1 MDPGGMTFGLHSGP
15 NPFLSKV
22 FRRFLQFE
30 RRTHRIP
37 IVGYTFP
44 TGRGT
49 ISTRRQQMAGN
60 LKPEPISAHT
70 QDSQRMQRAVV
81 STGPAAPAAPPPALH
96 DFVKLIEEL
105 KSLKNRSQS
114 LDLAKLEDQH
124 NQARDAAI
132 KAVEK
137 KVGRGSSDDIVRL
150 QSESKKIVDAEHERS
165 KEILVAKF
173 QKIDTG
179 LASLS
184 RFLQDLGPVKELE
197 ARVHEQ
203 EARLKKMEEE
213 LRVQRKVLAH
223 EQEEL
228 ERDKSLFEAQEN
240 AISQRQKELDAKL
253 ANLEVVKRA
262 KELDQQ
268 QADLEAK
275 LKAFDHELS
284 QVQKDRDEI
293 NKDAD
298 SLGTKRAELDA
309 EGESLA
315 TERLTLGKQKAAMAE
330 AVAREMALTFE
341 AFVRDML
348 KPAAEAAE
356 IETEQPKKAAAPAP
370 APAKPAAPPPS
381 PAPDGSKK
389 SDFWQ

>member
-1 MDPGGMTFGLHSGP
+1 
-15 NPFLSKV
+15 
-22 FRRFLQFE
+22 
-30 RRTHRIP
+30 
-37 IVGYTFP
+37 
-44 TGRGT
+44 
-49 ISTRRQQMAGN
+49 
-60 LKPEPISAHT
+60 
-70 QDSQRMQRAVV
+70 MQRV
-81 STGPAAPAAPPPALH
+81 STSPAPAPIAAPHPALH

-124 NQARDAAI
+124 NIARDSAI

-137 KVGRGSSDDIVRL
+137 KVGRGSSEDIVRL

-173 QKIDTG
+173 QKIDSG
-179 LASLS
+179 LAQLA
-184 RFLQDLGPVKELE
+184 RFLTELGPVKELE
-197 ARVHEQ
+197 SRVHEQ
-203 EARLKKMEEE
+203 EGRLKKMEEE

-228 ERDKSLFEAQEN
+228 ERDKSLFEAQESAVN
-240 AISQRQKELDAKL
+240 QRQKELDARL

-268 QADLEAK
+268 QADLESK
-275 LKAFDHELS
+275 LKAIDHEMA

-298 SLGTKRAELDA
+298 SLGTTRAELDA

-315 TERLTLGKQKAAMAE
+315 TERLALGKQKSAMAE
-330 AVAREMALTFE
+330 AVAHEMALTFE

-356 IETEQPKKAAAPAP
+356 IEPVPSPKKTAAAS
-370 APAKPAAPPPS
+370 PAKPAAEPPP
-381 PAPDGSKK
+381 PAADGSKK

>member
-1 MDPGGMTFGLHSGP
+1 MKQDPMAGHS
-15 NPFLSKV
+15 
-22 FRRFLQFE
+22 QD
-30 RRTHRIP
+30 
-37 IVGYTFP
+37 
-44 TGRGT
+44 TGRL
-49 ISTRRQQMAGN
+49 Q
-60 LKPEPISAHT
+60 KV
-70 QDSQRMQRAVV
+70 AVA
-81 STGPAAPAAPPPALH
+81 PAPAAPPPQPPVVH
-96 DFVKLIEEL
+96 EFTKLIEEL

-114 LDLAKLEDQH
+114 LDLGKLEDQH
-124 NQARDAAI
+124 NLARDAAI
-132 KAVEK
+132 KAVER
-137 KVGRGSSDDIVRL
+137 KVGRGSSEDIVRL
-150 QSESKKIVDAEHERS
+150 QSEAKKIVDAEHERS

-173 QKIDTG
+173 SKIDTG
-179 LASLS
+179 LAGLS
-184 RFLQDLGPVKELE
+184 RFLQELGPVKVLE
-197 ARVHEQ
+197 AQVHEQ

-213 LRVQRKVLAH
+213 LRIQRKVLAH

-228 ERDKSLFEAQEN
+228 ERDKGLFEAQEN
-240 AISQRQKELDAKL
+240 AIAQRQKELDARL

-268 QADLEAK
+268 QNDLEAK
-275 LKAFDHELS
+275 LKAFDHEMA
-284 QVQKDRDEI
+284 QVEKDREAI

-315 TERLTLGKQKAAMAE
+315 TQWMTLGKQKSAMAE

-356 IETEQPKKAAAPAP
+356 IEQPKSAKPAAPAP
-370 APAKPAAPPPS
+370 APKQQDQ
-381 PAPDGSKK
+381 APDPDAPKK

>member
-1 MDPGGMTFGLHSGP
+1 
-15 NPFLSKV
+15 
-22 FRRFLQFE
+22 
-30 RRTHRIP
+30 
-37 IVGYTFP
+37 
-44 TGRGT
+44 
-49 ISTRRQQMAGN
+49 MAGH
-60 LKPEPISAHT
+60 S
-70 QDSQRMQRAVV
+70 QDTARLQKVV
-81 STGPAAPAAPPPALH
+81 VAPAPAAPAPLPPALH
-96 DFVKLIEEL
+96 EFSKLIEEL

-114 LDLAKLEDQH
+114 LDLGKLEDQH

-137 KVGRGSSDDIVRL
+137 KVGRGASDDIVRL
-150 QSESKKIVDAEHERS
+150 QAEAKKIVDAEHERS
-165 KEILVAKF
+165 KEILVSKF
-173 QKIDTG
+173 QKIDSG
-179 LASLS
+179 LAALS
-184 RFLQDLGPVKELE
+184 RFLQELGPVKQLE
-197 ARVHEQ
+197 TQVHEQ

-240 AISQRQKELDAKL
+240 AISQRQKELDAKI

-275 LKAFDHELS
+275 LKAFDHEMA

-298 SLGTKRAELDA
+298 SLGAKRAELDA

-315 TERLTLGKQKAAMAE
+315 TERLTLGKQKSAMAE

-356 IETEQPKKAAAPAP
+356 VEPAPKPEKKAAPPPAKE
-370 APAKPAAPPPS
+370 ASKPAAPAAEGDPT
-381 PAPDGSKK
+381 KK
-389 SDFWQ
+389 SDFWS

>member
-1 MDPGGMTFGLHSGP
+1 M
-15 NPFLSKV
+15 
-22 FRRFLQFE
+22 
-30 RRTHRIP
+30 
-37 IVGYTFP
+37 
-44 TGRGT
+44 
-49 ISTRRQQMAGN
+49 
-60 LKPEPISAHT
+60 SAHT
-70 QDSQRMQRAVV
+70 PDSQRMSRGVTV
-81 STGPAAPAAPPPALH
+81 TPGPVAPPPPPGPLH

-137 KVGRGSSDDIVRL
+137 KVGRGASDDIVRL
-150 QSESKKIVDAEHERS
+150 QSEAKKIVEAEHERS
-165 KEILVAKF
+165 KEILISKF

-184 RFLQDLGPVKELE
+184 RFLQELGPVKELE
-197 ARVHEQ
+197 SRAHEA

-228 ERDKSLFEAQEN
+228 ERDKGLFE
-240 AISQRQKELDAKL
+240 SQQTALTEKKKELDVKM
-253 ANLEVVKRA
+253 ANLDVAKRA
-262 KELDQQ
+262 KELDVQA
-268 QADLEAK
+268 ADLEEK
-275 LKAFDHELS
+275 IKAFDHEVA
-284 QVQKDRDEI
+284 QMERDREEL

-298 SLGTKRAELDA
+298 NLGTKRAELDA
-309 EGESLA
+309 EGENLA
-315 TERLTLGKQKAAMAE
+315 SERMTLGKQKAAMAE
-330 AVAREMALTFE
+330 AVAHEMALTFE

-356 IETEQPKKAAAPAP
+356 VEAPGTAKMVPPP
-370 APAKPAAPPPS
+370 APAKQAAPPP
-381 PAPDGSKK
+381 PPPPEAEEPMQSKG
-389 SDFWQ
+389 SDFWS

>member
-1 MDPGGMTFGLHSGP
+1 
-15 NPFLSKV
+15 
-22 FRRFLQFE
+22 
-30 RRTHRIP
+30 
-37 IVGYTFP
+37 
-44 TGRGT
+44 
-49 ISTRRQQMAGN
+49 MAGN
-60 LKPEPISAHT
+60 LKPEMSAHT
-70 QDSQRMQRAVV
+70 GDSQRMVKP
-81 STGPAAPAAPPPALH
+81 SLSAAPAPAPAPLPPTLH
-96 DFVKLIEEL
+96 EFSKLIEEL

-124 NQARDAAI
+124 NLARDSAI

-137 KVGRGSSDDIVRL
+137 KVGRGSSEDIVRL
-150 QSESKKIVDAEHERS
+150 QSEAKKIVDAEHERS

-173 QKIDTG
+173 QKIDQG
-179 LASLS
+179 LAALS
-184 RFLQDLGPVKELE
+184 RFLQELGPVKQLE
-197 ARVHEQ
+197 FQVHEQ

-228 ERDKSLFEAQEN
+228 ERDKSLFEAQET
-240 AISQRQKELDAKL
+240 AISQRQKELDAKM
-253 ANLEVVKRA
+253 ANLEVAKRA

-275 LKAFDHELS
+275 LKAFDHEMA
-284 QVQKDRDEI
+284 QVQKDREEI

-315 TERLTLGKQKAAMAE
+315 SERLSLGKQKSAMAE
-330 AVAREMALTFE
+330 AVAHEMALTFE

-356 IETEQPKKAAAPAP
+356 IEPEPKKAAP
-370 APAKPAAPPPS
+370 KQQSAPPPAKS
-381 PAPDGSKK
+381 ADEPASEGESKK
-389 SDFWQ
+389 SDFWT

>member
-1 MDPGGMTFGLHSGP
+1 MKQDPMAAHS
-15 NPFLSKV
+15 
-22 FRRFLQFE
+22 
-30 RRTHRIP
+30 
-37 IVGYTFP
+37 
-44 TGRGT
+44 
-49 ISTRRQQMAGN
+49 
-60 LKPEPISAHT
+60 
-70 QDSQRMQRAVV
+70 QDSQRMVRVAPAP
-81 STGPAAPAAPPPALH
+81 GPAAPSAPPPALH
-96 DFVKLIEEL
+96 EFTKLIEEL

-137 KVGRGSSDDIVRL
+137 KVGRGSSEDIVRL

-179 LASLS
+179 LAALS
-184 RFLQDLGPVKELE
+184 RFLQELGPVKDLE
-197 ARVHEQ
+197 SRVHEQ
-203 EARLKKMEEE
+203 EGRLKKMEEE

-228 ERDKSLFEAQEN
+228 ERDKGLFEAQEN
-240 AISQRQKELDAKL
+240 AISQRQKELDARL

-275 LKAFDHELS
+275 LKAFDHEMA
-284 QVQKDRDEI
+284 QVQKDREEI

-298 SLGTKRAELDA
+298 KLGAARAELDA
-309 EGESLA
+309 EGENLA

-356 IETEQPKKAAAPAP
+356 IEQPVKPAKAAAPAP
-370 APAKPAAPPPS
+370 PPPAADPD
-381 PAPDGSKK
+381 APKK

>member
-1 MDPGGMTFGLHSGP
+1 MQRPGVPSNPIQPPPP
-15 NPFLSKV
+15 NPA
-22 FRRFLQFE
+22 
-30 RRTHRIP
+30 TH
-37 IVGYTFP
+37 
-44 TGRGT
+44 
-49 ISTRRQQMAGN
+49 
-60 LKPEPISAHT
+60 E
-70 QDSQRMQRAVV
+70 
-81 STGPAAPAAPPPALH
+81 
-96 DFVKLIEEL
+96 FVKLIEEL

-124 NQARDAAI
+124 NQARDSAI

-137 KVGRGSSDDIVRL
+137 KAGRGDSADIVRL
-150 QSESKKIVDAEHERS
+150 QSEAKKIVDAEHERS

-173 QKIDTG
+173 SKIDTG
-179 LASLS
+179 LASLA
-184 RFLQDLGPVKELE
+184 RFLQELGPVKDLE

-240 AISQRQKELDAKL
+240 AISTRQKELDAKM

-262 KELDQQ
+262 AELDQQ
-268 QADLEAK
+268 QNELEEK

-315 TERLTLGKQKAAMAE
+315 TERLALGKQKSAMAE
-330 AVAREMALTFE
+330 AVAHEMALTFE

-356 IETEQPKKAAAPAP
+356 IEPETKKVAPKQSAP
-370 APAKPAAPPPS
+370 APAKPAAPPP
-381 PAPDGSKK
+381 PPEEGEMQKK
-389 SDFWQ
+389 SDFWS

>member
-1 MDPGGMTFGLHSGP
+1 MTG
-15 NPFLSKV
+15 
-22 FRRFLQFE
+22 
-30 RRTHRIP
+30 
-37 IVGYTFP
+37 
-44 TGRGT
+44 
-49 ISTRRQQMAGN
+49 
-60 LKPEPISAHT
+60 HT
-70 QDSQRMQRAVV
+70 QDSQRMQKVV
-81 STGPAAPAAPPPALH
+81 VQPNAAPAAPLPPVVH
-96 DFVKLIEEL
+96 EFTKLIEEL

-114 LDLAKLEDQH
+114 LDLGKLEDQH

-137 KVGRGSSDDIVRL
+137 KVGRGASEDIVRL
-150 QSESKKIVDAEHERS
+150 QSEAKKIVDAEHERS

-184 RFLQDLGPVKELE
+184 RFLQELGPVKQLE
-197 ARVHEQ
+197 SQVHEQ

-240 AISQRQKELDAKL
+240 AISQRQKELDAKI

-268 QADLEAK
+268 QNDLEAK
-275 LKAFDHELS
+275 LKAFDHEMA

-298 SLGTKRAELDA
+298 KLGEKRAELDA

-315 TERLTLGKQKAAMAE
+315 TERMALGKQKSAMAE

-356 IETEQPKKAAAPAP
+356 VEPVKPEKKAAAPAP
-370 APAKPAAPPPS
+370 KEAPRSDAPAAEGDA
-381 PAPDGSKK
+381 SKK
-389 SDFWQ
+389 SDFWS

>member
-1 MDPGGMTFGLHSGP
+1 
-15 NPFLSKV
+15 
-22 FRRFLQFE
+22 
-30 RRTHRIP
+30 
-37 IVGYTFP
+37 
-44 TGRGT
+44 
-49 ISTRRQQMAGN
+49 
-60 LKPEPISAHT
+60 
-70 QDSQRMQRAVV
+70 MQRVPA
-81 STGPAAPAAPPPALH
+81 SAPSAAPAVPHVALH

-114 LDLAKLEDQH
+114 LDLGKLEDQH
-124 NQARDAAI
+124 NQARDAAV

-137 KVGRGSSDDIVRL
+137 KAGRGDSGDIVRL
-150 QSESKKIVDAEHERS
+150 QSEAKKIVDAEHERS
-165 KEILVAKF
+165 KEILVSKF
-173 QKIDTG
+173 QKIDQG
-179 LASLS
+179 LASLA
-184 RFLQDLGPVKELE
+184 RFLQELGPVKELE
-197 ARVHEQ
+197 SRVHEQ

-240 AISQRQKELDAKL
+240 AISQRQKELDARL

-262 KELDQQ
+262 TELDQQ

-275 LKAFDHELS
+275 LKAFDHEMS
-284 QVQKDRDEI
+284 QVQKDREEI

-315 TERLTLGKQKAAMAE
+315 TERLALGKQKSAMAE
-330 AVAREMALTFE
+330 AVAHEMALTFE

-356 IETEQPKKAAAPAP
+356 IEPEPKKAAPPPKQSTPPPGKPVA
-370 APAKPAAPPPS
+370 PAAP
-381 PAPDGSKK
+381 AEGDQKK
-389 SDFWQ
+389 SDFWS